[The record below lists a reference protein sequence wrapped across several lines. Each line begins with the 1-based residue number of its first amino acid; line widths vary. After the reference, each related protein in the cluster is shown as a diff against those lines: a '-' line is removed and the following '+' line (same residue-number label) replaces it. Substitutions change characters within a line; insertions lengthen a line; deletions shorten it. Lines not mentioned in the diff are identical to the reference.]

1 IRAIVHT
8 ILHLRIRPTPFPYTT
23 LFRSKDL
30 YFPPEDEA
38 WSVQHIPDAEL
49 RVIPGIW
56 GHLAG
61 GGADPDAAASGS
73 APPPARCPQMPG
85 MTRSS
90 ASGMCWTLHASSS
103 GGKYRSLDRKSVV
116 YGKGVGLMRRCRMV
130 WTIARM

>member
-73 APPPARCPQMPG
+73 APPPARCPQMP
-85 MTRSS
+85 RSEEHTS
-90 ASGMCWTLHASSS
+90 ELSHGSSS
-103 GGKYRSLDRKSVV
+103 YAAFCLQKNR
-116 YGKGVGLMRRCRMV
+116 
-130 WTIARM
+130 